1 MMNTNSFLWEILLLT
16 SATRLQINQMMKYHF
31 GICYLAE
38 GMRNSEIYLCS
49 EDCVEGLCS
58 QVAEEPPVQ
67 GVALAL
73 LP

>member
-1 MMNTNSFLWEILLLT
+1 
-16 SATRLQINQMMKYHF
+16 MMKYHF

-49 EDCVEGLCS
+49 EDCVEGLRS